1 MSPLEN
7 ASTSDCR
14 LCGKEGGLRESHVIP
29 VFVGR
34 WIKDT
39 SATGDMRYLV
49 PDRRAEDF
57 QKVRLLCVSSLSERQ
72 RQRIADSVRENPIE
86 PPHVHLLL
94 QPGSTTND
102 SGSQTHSSLPE
113 IPAPVDRA

>member
-1 MSPLEN
+1 
-7 ASTSDCR
+7 
-14 LCGKEGGLRESHVIP
+14 
-29 VFVGR
+29 
-34 WIKDT
+34 
-39 SATGDMRYLV
+39 MRGYLV
-49 PDRRAEDF
+49 PDRRAQDF

-102 SGSQTHSSLPE
+102 SGAQTHSSFLRFLRPLTARIQVQDLDALIAPLRLYGE
-113 IPAPVDRA
+113 IL